1 MALIY
6 YSIGLCAFAGT
17 KVIVSAF
24 YSFQDTRTP
33 MKIGIYAMLL
43 NVVLAVILMGP
54 LQHGGIALAT
64 SIAAIF
70 NAGALVFIMKKKL
83 GRMGGRSIVRSLGQ
97 LAVASTLMGLAIYYT
112 NAWLFDPQAPLLERL
127 SILLGEIV
135 LGVAIYTGA
144 SRLMNNEELKFIR
157 QLIRERRGSRPA

>member
-1 MALIY
+1 
-6 YSIGLCAFAGT
+6 
-17 KVIVSAF
+17 
-24 YSFQDTRTP
+24 
-33 MKIGIYAMLL
+33 
-43 NVVLAVILMGP
+43 
-54 LQHGGIALAT
+54 
-64 SIAAIF
+64 
-70 NAGALVFIMKKKL
+70 VFIMKKKL

-97 LAVASTLMGLAIYYT
+97 LAVASTLMGLGIYYA
-112 NAWLFDPQAPLLERL
+112 NAWLFDPQAPLLQRL